1 MEAVREKERLVYRG
15 GSRDF
20 KSSFKCRELAYV
32 MCEVLQRC
40 RYALEKQGIKVS

>member
-32 MCEVLQRC
+32 MWSP